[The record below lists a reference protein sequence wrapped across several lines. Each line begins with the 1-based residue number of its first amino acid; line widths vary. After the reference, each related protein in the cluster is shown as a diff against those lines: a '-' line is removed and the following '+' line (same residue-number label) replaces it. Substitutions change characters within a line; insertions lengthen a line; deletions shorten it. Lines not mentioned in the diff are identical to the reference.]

1 MKTIYFSA
9 NQKMLNEWTGKLKI
23 RSFNVAYDLESLENE
38 ISKDDRSIIIAD
50 FDTVAHDINTLISLG
65 KLPKDVIVL
74 EKSPAIPTGKKLI
87 YNGVKAYGNS
97 RMLQHHFDQMF
108 RVVLSGRTWTYPEL
122 TAALVSNVNKNS
134 LDKESIKMIK
144 ERLTDK
150 EVGIVYLILEGLTN
164 DAIAAK
170 VNTSTRTVKA
180 HISSIFSKLHV
191 NDRVSLILLLK

>member
-9 NQKMLNEWTGKLKI
+9 NQEMLNEWTGKLKVK
-23 RSFNVAYDLESLENE
+23 SFDVAYDLESLENE
-38 ISKDDRSIIIAD
+38 ISKDVRSIIIAD

>member
-9 NQKMLNEWTGKLKI
+9 NQEMLNEWTGKLKVK
-23 RSFNVAYDLESLENE
+23 SFDVAYDLESLENE
-38 ISKDDRSIIIAD
+38 ISKDVRSIIIAD

-108 RVVLSGRTWTYPEL
+108 RVVVSGRTWTYPEL

>member
-9 NQKMLNEWTGKLKI
+9 DQDMLNEWTGKLKI
-23 RSFNVAYDLESLENE
+23 KSFGVAYDLESLENE
-38 ISKDDRSIIIAD
+38 ISKDDRNIIIAD
-50 FDTVAHDINTLISLG
+50 FDTVSHNINTLISLG
-65 KLPKDVIVL
+65 KLPKDVIIL

-122 TAALVSNVNKNS
+122 TAALVSKVNKNS
-134 LDKESIKMIK
+134 LDKESVKMLK
-144 ERLTDK
+144 DRLTDK

-164 DAIAAK
+164 DAIAEK
-170 VNTSTRTVKA
+170 VNISTRTVKA
-180 HISSIFSKLHV
+180 HVSSIFAKLHV